1 MIDYNDLDDPEVY
14 EQNQDGPEAS
24 GPVSND
30 DR

>member
-14 EQNQDGPEAS
+14 GQNQDVPEAS